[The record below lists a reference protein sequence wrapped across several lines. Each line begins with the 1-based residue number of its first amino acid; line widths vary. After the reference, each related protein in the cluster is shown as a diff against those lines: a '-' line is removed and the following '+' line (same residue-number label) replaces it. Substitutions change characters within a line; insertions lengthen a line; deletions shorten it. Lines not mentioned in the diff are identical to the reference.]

1 MNLSPIKIAY
11 EKYEAEPTVENKLKL
26 VELLKTLAREIQ
38 FKKMTRSELQ
48 EELKEL
54 ELFYSATRALADFN
68 GKEEQLCTIK
78 ASIKYCQYL
87 LKEVVTI

>member
-1 MNLSPIKIAY
+1 
-11 EKYEAEPTVENKLKL
+11 
-26 VELLKTLAREIQ
+26 
-38 FKKMTRSELQ
+38 MTRSELQ

>member
-1 MNLSPIKIAY
+1 MNISPIKTAY
-11 EKYEAEPTVENKLKL
+11 EKYEANPTVENKIAL

-48 EELKEL
+48 EELQEL
-54 ELFYSATRALADFN
+54 RAFYEDTSKQPDFN
-68 GKEEQLCTIK
+68 GKEEQLCTIR